1 MSIAIFIAFICAL
14 IVFIIGALMIAEIIA
29 NQGD

>member
-1 MSIAIFIAFICAL
+1 MSIAIFITFACAL